1 MQVHK
6 LAEGIGIGDGM
17 YEGRQLAVPDE
28 SMAYGV
34 HPVLRSVSH
43 ELVGRI
49 EVELP
54 PPGVDDFG
62 LHDVLGSDG
71 VELPDNQ
78 RIGHRVCGLNLSAVQ
93 RSEER
98 RLGNECVSPF
108 RCRWSQYH

>member
-1 MQVHK
+1 MRISDWSSDVCSSE
-6 LAEGIGIGDGM
+6 L
-17 YEGRQLAVPDE
+17 PDE

-78 RIGHRVCGLNLSAVQ
+78 RIGHRVCGINLSAVQ
-93 RSEER
+93 GGTDEEITLKCFFQGGGLLALLR
-98 RLGNECVSPF
+98 IVLAAE
-108 RCRWSQYH
+108 